1 MEFIA
6 SLLAIFTNC
15 LLPVFLLI
23 GLGVAVQRRFGLDVR
38 TLTRLN
44 LWVFVPALVL
54 DRLSHADLSGADLG
68 RVVGF
73 TLLLMLAMIV
83 VARAWCR
90 ARRYSVGLSAAFTC
104 AVIFYNSGNYGL
116 PVIELAFGKGSPALA
131 LQTMVLAV
139 QNVTTFSLGAV
150 IIRGP
155 SVGVRTALLE
165 YLKMPFLYAIALGLL
180 LQRTGWQLPMPL
192 AKAAQVAGDGL
203 VPIALVTLG
212 AQLGQVTWSGRARTM
227 VAATIMRLAVAP
239 AVAFCLLKALGWSG
253 LVAQHLMISS
263 SFPSA
268 INAALM
274 AIEYD
279 NEPDFAAQAVMTAT
293 LLSALTVAITIFV
306 ARAAF

>member
-6 SLLAIFTNC
+6 SLLGIFQNC

-23 GLGVAVQRRFGLDVR
+23 GLGFAVQRRFGLDVR

-44 LWVFVPALVL
+44 LWIFVPALVL
-54 DRLSHADLSGADLG
+54 DRLSRANLSGGDLG

-73 TLLLMLAMIV
+73 TLLLMAGMYA
-83 VARAWCR
+83 VAQIWCR

-116 PVIELAFGKGSPALA
+116 PVIELVFGKDSPAMA
-131 LQTMVLAV
+131 LQTIVLAV
-139 QNVTTFSLGAV
+139 QNVTTFSLGAI

-155 SVGVRTALLE
+155 SVGVRAAVVE
-165 YLKMPFLYAIALGLL
+165 YLKMPFLYAIGLGLL
-180 LQRTGWQLPMPL
+180 LQRTGWQLPMPIG
-192 AKAAQVAGDGL
+192 KAVQIAGDGL

-212 AQLGQVTWSGRARTM
+212 AQLGQVSWSGRAKTM
-227 VAATIMRLAVAP
+227 VASTAMRLAIAP
-239 AVAFCLLKALGWSG
+239 AVAFCLLRALGWTG
-253 LVAQHLMISS
+253 LVAQQLLIST

-268 INAALM
+268 INAALL

-293 LLSALTVAITIFV
+293 LLSALTVAITIYV
-306 ARAAF
+306 ARHAF